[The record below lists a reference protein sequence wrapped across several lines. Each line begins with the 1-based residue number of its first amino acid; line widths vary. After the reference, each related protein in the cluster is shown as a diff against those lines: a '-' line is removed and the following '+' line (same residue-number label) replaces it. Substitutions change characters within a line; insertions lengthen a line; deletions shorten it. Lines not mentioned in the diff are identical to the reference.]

1 MSLSSDRVG
10 CWGRVKAGIMLGQS
24 AAEAAVTGHSRTLN
38 GFISRYETGLL
49 KSIAQALPQR
59 VAPDH
64 LTLLGI
70 GGALIA
76 AAALIASRLDVAFLW
91 IAVFG
96 LSLNWVGDSLDGT
109 LARLRRIERPR
120 YGFFVDH
127 LTDLASQF
135 LIVAGLGLSSYMR
148 IEFAMLAL
156 LGYLSLSVYTLIKLH
171 VSRNMQ
177 ITYFGVGPTEIRVLI
192 GAGLIL
198 AATTELPEF
207 SSPIGVLSIFDI
219 TAVMIT
225 MFAFACICF
234 MSLRDGRHLAVID
247 PARPLRNQ

>member
-1 MSLSSDRVG
+1 
-10 CWGRVKAGIMLGQS
+10 MLGQS
-24 AAEAAVTGHSRTLN
+24 AAEAITTGHSRTLD

-49 KSIAQALPQR
+49 RSIALAVPQR
-59 VAPDH
+59 VTPDH
-64 LTLLGI
+64 MTLLGVS
-70 GGALIA
+70 GAFIA
-76 AAALIASRLDVAFLW
+76 AAALIASNLDAAFIW
-91 IAVFG
+91 ISLLG
-96 LSLNWVGDSLDGT
+96 LSLNWIGDSLDGT
-109 LARLRRIERPR
+109 LARMRRIERPR

-135 LIVAGLGLSSYMR
+135 LIVVGLGLSSYMR
-148 IEFAMLAL
+148 FEFAMLAL

-207 SSPIGVLSIFDI
+207 SSPVGILSIFDI
-219 TAVMIT
+219 AAAIIAL
-225 MFAFACICF
+225 FAFACICF
-234 MSLRDGRHLAVID
+234 MSLRDGRHLATVD
-247 PARPLRNQ
+247 PARPLRNK